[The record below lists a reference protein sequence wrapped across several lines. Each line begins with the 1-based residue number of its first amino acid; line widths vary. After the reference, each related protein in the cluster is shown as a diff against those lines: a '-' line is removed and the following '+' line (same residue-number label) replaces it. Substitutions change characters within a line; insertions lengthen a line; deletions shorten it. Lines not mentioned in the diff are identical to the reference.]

1 MIHGIVRF
9 LQPRTKCR
17 ALPKVSTTANAS
29 PSIGAYLDS
38 ASCVNPLPTSVI
50 FQPGLQ
56 QSRSLEGQE
65 QCFWNSQ

>member
-50 FQPGLQ
+50 F
-56 QSRSLEGQE
+56 
-65 QCFWNSQ
+65 